1 MPERTATVSRV
12 DRTSVPF
19 SGDELR
25 SIFGL
30 DPDDLANAAA
40 IEALQAE
47 LSRQEA
53 QERRS
58 RFRVVNE

>member
-1 MPERTATVSRV
+1 V

-30 DPDDLANAAA
+30 DPVELANAAA

-47 LSRQEA
+47 LSRQKA
-53 QERRS
+53 RERRS
-58 RFRVVNE
+58 RFRVVDE

>member
-30 DPDDLANAAA
+30 DPDDLATP
-40 IEALQAE
+40 LP
-47 LSRQEA
+47 SRPYTM
-53 QERRS
+53 RCGNWGS
-58 RFRVVNE
+58 L

>member
-1 MPERTATVSRV
+1 MAIVSHV

-30 DPDDLANAAA
+30 DPVDLANAAA

-47 LSRQEA
+47 LSRQKA
-53 QERRS
+53 RERRS
-58 RFRVVNE
+58 RFRVVDE

>member
-1 MPERTATVSRV
+1 M
-12 DRTSVPF
+12 SVPF

-53 QERRS
+53 
-58 RFRVVNE
+58 

>member
-1 MPERTATVSRV
+1 M

-19 SGDELR
+19 SGNELR

-53 QERRS
+53 PERRS
-58 RFRVVNE
+58 RFRVVDE